1 MSITRTLELG
11 LDSHQLRALLGEY
24 NKHIKYLQERME
36 VQLTHRHDH
45 FTITGDL
52 GAVERTE
59 FILQKLAEIAENSD
73 DISGEELHLIVQSSQ
88 SRGEDV
94 HKDTKSHAPNVNLR
108 TRKGVIT
115 PRGFNQQE
123 YVRKILISD
132 VSFGVGPA
140 GTGKTYLAVACAVD
154 MLERGEIERI
164 LLVRPAVEAGE
175 KLGFLPGD
183 LTQKIDPYLR
193 PLYDALYEM
202 LGFEK
207 VGKLL
212 ERQVI
217 EVAPLAYMRGRT
229 LNNSFVILDEAQNT
243 TPEQMKMFLTRLGF
257 GSRAVITGDM
267 TQVDL
272 PRGHKS
278 GLSQALKILS
288 SIDEIHI
295 TRFDNHDVVRHHL
308 VQKIVQAYDA
318 FDDEQERLAAER
330 KAQRQAERLA
340 LASDDADKTDTV
352 TDTATKTDDKD

>member
-1 MSITRTLELG
+1 MSITRTIHTDLNTQ
-11 LDSHQLRALLGEY
+11 QLRTLLGEY
-24 NKHIKYLQERME
+24 NKHIKYIQERLDI
-36 VQLTHRHDH
+36 QITHRQDA
-45 FTITGDL
+45 FILTGDL
-52 GAVERTE
+52 SAVEHAE
-59 FILQKLAEIAENSD
+59 LILGKLAELATDQE
-73 DISGEELHLIVQSSQ
+73 DISGEELHLIIQSSL
-88 SRGEDV
+88 SRQMDDDAQT
-94 HKDTKSHAPNVNLR
+94 DTQNASYDAISLR
-108 TRKGVIT
+108 TRKGKIT
-115 PRGFNQQE
+115 PRGHNQQQ
-123 YVRKILISD
+123 YVKKILISD

-278 GLSQALKILS
+278 GLAQALQILS
-288 SIDEIHI
+288 KIDEIHI
-295 TRFDNHDVVRHHL
+295 TRFDSKDVVRHHL

-318 FDDEQERLAAER
+318 FDEEQEAAAAER
-330 KAQRQAERLA
+330 KAQRLTEQALMNTQ
-340 LASDDADKTDTV
+340 ADNHKGS
-352 TDTATKTDDKD
+352 A